1 MTAMHPNETIETF
14 EGADKQAHWRR
25 FEAITTRLRKRR
37 NKTLRNLSETE
48 LMALFD
54 QYQSITAD
62 LARAR
67 SLGAPDSVVDRL
79 NRMAVAGHVILYGG
93 TKPSSPS
100 TKGTWWHAFA
110 RAVRQHFWAL
120 GLAFIFFF
128 GTAVVTYCSVLND
141 PQLGF
146 DLVPDEFLH
155 FNPAREGNMHD
166 IPSLSRPIAASS
178 IMSNNIQ
185 VSLLAFGM
193 GLTAGIGTAGI
204 LIFNGMHLGAIAG
217 WFALQGNSRSLWGWI
232 MPHGGVE
239 LLAISLA
246 GAAGFLLAKAIYC
259 PGQIR
264 RRTALK
270 QIGKSALVVE
280 VGVMAMLVFAGLIEG
295 FVSPSDIGYPA
306 RMAVLGGTLTIW
318 IIYFALAGTSL
329 RTRNKQTGDSN
340 KAPLFHT
347 SH

>member
-1 MTAMHPNETIETF
+1 MTAVQLNESIETF

-25 FEAITTRLRKRR
+25 FEEVTNRLRKRR
-37 NKTLRNLSETE
+37 NKTLRDLSETE

-79 NRMAVAGHVILYGG
+79 NRMAVAGHVILYAGSKK
-93 TKPSSPS
+93 TDRSQS
-100 TKGTWWHAFA
+100 GTWWYSFA
-110 RAVRQHFWAL
+110 SVVRQQLWAL
-120 GLAFIFFF
+120 GLACIFFF
-128 GTAVVTYCSVLND
+128 GTAVVTYFSVLNN

-155 FNPAREGNMHD
+155 FNPAKEDNMHD

-217 WFALQGNSRSLWGWI
+217 WFAVQGNSRSLWGWI

-246 GAAGFLLAKAIYC
+246 GAAGFLMAKAIFC
-259 PGQIR
+259 PGQVR

-270 QIGKSALVVE
+270 QIGKSALVME
-280 VGVMAMLVFAGLIEG
+280 IGVMVMLVFAGLIEG
-295 FVSPSDIGYPA
+295 FISPSAIGYPA
-306 RMAVLGGTLTIW
+306 RMAVLGMTLAIW
-318 IIYFALAGTSL
+318 IGYFALAGRRES
-329 RTRNKQTGDSN
+329 
-340 KAPLFHT
+340 PV
-347 SH
+347 

>member
-1 MTAMHPNETIETF
+1 METF
-14 EGADKQAHWRR
+14 EGKEKQELWRR
-25 FEAITTRLRKRR
+25 FEKATERLKKRR
-37 NKTLRNLSETE
+37 KKSLQALSESE
-48 LMALFD
+48 LMDLLD

-67 SLGAPDSVVDRL
+67 SLGAPHTIVDRL
-79 NRMAVAGHVILYGG
+79 NRMAVAGHIILYGCAA
-93 TKPSSPS
+93 KNPRNSS
-100 TKGTWWHAFA
+100 TRGTWWHSFA
-110 RAVRQHFWAL
+110 RAVRKHIWAL
-120 GLAFIFFF
+120 GLSSILFYGA
-128 GTAVVTYCSVLND
+128 AVVVYFSVLNN

-155 FNPAREGNMHD
+155 FNPAKEDNMHD
-166 IPSLSRPIAASS
+166 IPSLSRPIAASR

-193 GLTAGIGTAGI
+193 GLTAGIGTVSI

-217 WFALQGNSRSLWGWI
+217 WFAIQGNSRALWGWI

-259 PGQIR
+259 PGQVS

-270 QIGKSALVVE
+270 QIGRSALVME
-280 VGVMAMLVFAGLIEG
+280 VGVMVMLVFAGLIEG
-295 FVSPSDIGYPA
+295 FVSPSTIGYPV
-306 RMAVLGGTLTIW
+306 RIAVLATTLTIW
-318 IIYFALAGTSL
+318 ISYLALAGRGDYGL
-329 RTRNKQTGDSN
+329 ANKE
-340 KAPLFHT
+340 
-347 SH
+347 

>member
-1 MTAMHPNETIETF
+1 MQSNESIQSF

-25 FEAITTRLRKRR
+25 FEETTTRLRKRR
-37 NKTLRNLSETE
+37 NKTLRDLSETE
-48 LMALFD
+48 LMAFFD

-79 NRMAVAGHVILYGG
+79 NRMAVAGHVILYGCS
-93 TKPSSPS
+93 KKKNSPS
-100 TKGTWWHAFA
+100 KATWWHAFA
-110 RAVRQHFWAL
+110 KAVRQHLWAL
-120 GLAFIFFF
+120 GLSSILFF
-128 GTAVVTYCSVLND
+128 GTAMVTYFSVLNN

-155 FNPAREGNMHD
+155 FNPAKEDNMHD

-217 WFALQGNSRSLWGWI
+217 WFAVQGNSRSLWGWI

-259 PGQIR
+259 PGQVR

-270 QIGKSALVVE
+270 QIGRSALVME
-280 VGVMAMLVFAGLIEG
+280 IGVMVMLVFAGLIEG
-295 FVSPSDIGYPA
+295 FVSPSAIGYPA
-306 RMAVLGGTLTIW
+306 RMAVLGITLTIW
-318 IIYFALAGTSL
+318 TGYFAMAG
-329 RTRNKQTGDSN
+329 RNELKIANGE
-340 KAPLFHT
+340 
-347 SH
+347 

>member
-1 MTAMHPNETIETF
+1 MPTMPPNETIETF

-25 FEAITTRLRKRR
+25 FEEATSRLRKRR
-37 NKTLRNLSETE
+37 NKTLRDLSETE
-48 LMALFD
+48 LIAFFD

-79 NRMAVAGHVILYGG
+79 NRMAVTGHMILYGYPKKSNP
-93 TKPSSPS
+93 TN
-100 TKGTWWHAFA
+100 KGAWWHAFA
-110 RAVRQHFWAL
+110 RVVRQHLWAL
-120 GLAFIFFF
+120 GLSCILFF
-128 GTAVVTYCSVLND
+128 GTAVVTYFSVLNN

-155 FNPAREGNMHD
+155 FNPAKEDNMHD

-185 VSLLAFGM
+185 ISLLAFGM
-193 GLTAGIGTAGI
+193 GLTAGIGTATI

-217 WFALQGNSRSLWGWI
+217 WFAVQGNSRSLWGWI

-246 GAAGFLLAKAIYC
+246 GAAGFLLARAIYC
-259 PGQIR
+259 PGQVR

-270 QIGKSALVVE
+270 QIGRSALVME
-280 VGVMAMLVFAGLIEG
+280 VGVMVMLVFAGLIEG
-295 FVSPSDIGYPA
+295 FVSPSAIGYPA
-306 RMAVLGGTLTIW
+306 RMAVLAITLTIW
-318 IIYFALAGTSL
+318 TGYFVMAG
-329 RTRNKQTGDSN
+329 RNEFKIVNSE
-340 KAPLFHT
+340 
-347 SH
+347 

>member
-1 MTAMHPNETIETF
+1 MTDMHSTDSIETF
-14 EGADKQAHWRR
+14 EGAEKQAHWRR
-25 FEAITTRLRKRR
+25 FEESTNRLRKRR
-37 NKTLRNLSETE
+37 DKTLRNLSETE
-48 LMALFD
+48 LMAFFD

-79 NRMAVAGHVILYGG
+79 NRMAVAGHVILYGCSK
-93 TKPSSPS
+93 KPNAQ

-110 RAVRQHFWAL
+110 RAVRQHLWAL
-120 GLAFIFFF
+120 GLSSILFF
-128 GTAVVTYCSVLND
+128 GTAVVTYFAVVNN

-155 FNPAREGNMHD
+155 FNPAKEDNMHD

-185 VSLLAFGM
+185 VSLLAFGL
-193 GLTAGIGTAGI
+193 GLTAGIGTASI

-217 WFALQGNSRSLWGWI
+217 WFAVQGNSRALWGWV

-259 PGQIR
+259 PGQVR

-270 QIGKSALVVE
+270 QIGRSALVME
-280 VGVMAMLVFAGLIEG
+280 VGVMVMLVFAGLIEG
-295 FVSPSDIGYPA
+295 FVSPSSIGYPA
-306 RMAVLGGTLTIW
+306 RMAVLGITLMIW
-318 IIYFALAGTSL
+318 VGYFALAGKNTSG
-329 RTRNKQTGDSN
+329 KMSME
-340 KAPLFHT
+340 
-347 SH
+347 